1 MENCV
6 RSLGIVDVDVVVD
19 DDDDDDDDDSNSKME
34 KEMLTEEVEMWTS
47 LKISMDA
54 DDLVIA
60 AHPALCRNALGI
72 REKIKFFKKIQV
84 NTLRF
89 RTVFFPI
96 FIWNYFEIFKL
107 SKNLNTRTTKIVL
120 YFSYILKLILQ
131 LLFR

>member
-72 REKIKFFKKIQV
+72 REKIKFFKKLQV

-89 RTVFFPI
+89 RTVFFSY
-96 FIWNYFEIFKL
+96 FYLELFWNFQIVQEFKH
-107 SKNLNTRTTKIVL
+107 
-120 YFSYILKLILQ
+120 
-131 LLFR
+131 